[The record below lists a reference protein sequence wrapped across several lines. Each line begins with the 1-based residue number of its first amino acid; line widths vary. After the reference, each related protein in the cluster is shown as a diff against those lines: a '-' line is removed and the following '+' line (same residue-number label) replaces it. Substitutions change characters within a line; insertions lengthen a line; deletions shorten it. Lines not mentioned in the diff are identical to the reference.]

1 MDYLVIKNETINED
15 LAMEVD
21 EYGTKKWKLDGL
33 YHRLDEPAIIPQ
45 GLP

>member
-1 MDYLVIKNETINED
+1 MNED

-21 EYGTKKWKLDGL
+21 EYGTKECKLDGL
-33 YHRLDEPAIIPQ
+33 HHRLDEPAIIPQ